1 MKIRFLT
8 MTLLGV
14 FAFALVSQAQNPER
28 NKRNPEQ
35 RKEMI
40 QRGER
45 MANRMDKFFT
55 EEQQEQVK
63 AIRLQTAK
71 DVKPLRNE
79 LRELEARQQ
88 TLTTADKAD
97 LKAIYANIDKMSDVK
112 AKIQKTMAKQQQEI
126 RSLLSEEQLLK
137 FDAMKGRMGERNRD
151 GNRPNRGPRPS
162 AG

>member
-1 MKIRFLT
+1 MKIKSLT
-8 MTLLGV
+8 LALLAIFAMTTV
-14 FAFALVSQAQNPER
+14 AQAQNPER
-28 NKRNPEQ
+28 NKRSPEQ
-35 RKEMI
+35 RKEML

-45 MANRMDKFFT
+45 MARVNKFFT
-55 EEQQEQVK
+55 EEQQAQLK
-63 AIRLQTAK
+63 TIRLETAK
-71 DVKPLRNE
+71 EVKPLRNE

-97 LKAIYANIDKMSDVK
+97 LKAIYANINKMSEVK
-112 AKIQKTMAKQQQEI
+112 AQIQKTMANQHQQI

-137 FDAMKGRMGERNRD
+137 FDAMKGRMGDRNRA